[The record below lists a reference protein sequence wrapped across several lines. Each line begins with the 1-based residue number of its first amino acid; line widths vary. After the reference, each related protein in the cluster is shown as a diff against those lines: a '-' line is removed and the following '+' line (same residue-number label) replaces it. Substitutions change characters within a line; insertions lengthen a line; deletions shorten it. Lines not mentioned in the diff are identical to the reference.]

1 MLSYCRGPLIDK
13 SRRVSGPYCSD
24 LLFWPAFRFVIT
36 LTSKHFIIA
45 ERLVLLT
52 FSVFGCCYGYRRIFG
67 PGGIILSFFFL
78 LSEIEDDVTFPVWGP
93 LKCLISPS
101 LPSIW
106 KINTDETSALS
117 RHKNGDGVF
126 WDDRTEKKLNLDD
139 LFLFGRIQPYTFAT
153 MPLFPRNL

>member
-1 MLSYCRGPLIDK
+1 MSENWID
-13 SRRVSGPYCSD
+13 G
-24 LLFWPAFRFVIT
+24 
-36 LTSKHFIIA
+36 IIA
-45 ERLVLLT
+45 RGEL
-52 FSVFGCCYGYRRIFG
+52 G
-67 PGGIILSFFFL
+67 
-78 LSEIEDDVTFPVWGP
+78 
-93 LKCLISPS
+93 KCLISPS

-153 MPLFPRNL
+153 MPLFQRNL